1 MPAMRGSVRHKSI
14 ALPPID
20 IDPDLACIAPRVQK
34 GLAYWRDKAAGRA
47 MPLRSDIKPEEIASL
62 LPSICLFEL
71 RRSSGG
77 FEMFPRLAGSRFE
90 EVFGPI
96 HNKPLATMLAPEI
109 VERWLGAARAVV
121 EVRAPLR
128 LTGKVLHDDKTYIRF
143 ELVLAPLSTEGEEID
158 MLYLVSHFETALP
171 QA

>member
-1 MPAMRGSVRHKSI
+1 MKTGRGATRYKTI
-14 ALPPID
+14 TLPPID
-20 IDPDLACIAPRVQK
+20 IDPDLACVAPRVQK
-34 GLAYWRDKAAGRA
+34 GLSYWRDKAAGRA

-71 RRSSGG
+71 RKSSGG
-77 FEMFPRLAGSRFE
+77 LEMFPRLAGSRFE

-109 VERWLGAARAVV
+109 VERWLGAARAVI

-128 LTGKVLHDDKTYIRF
+128 LTGNVLHADKTFIRF
-143 ELVLAPLSTEGEEID
+143 ELVLAPLSAEGDEID

-171 QA
+171 QT